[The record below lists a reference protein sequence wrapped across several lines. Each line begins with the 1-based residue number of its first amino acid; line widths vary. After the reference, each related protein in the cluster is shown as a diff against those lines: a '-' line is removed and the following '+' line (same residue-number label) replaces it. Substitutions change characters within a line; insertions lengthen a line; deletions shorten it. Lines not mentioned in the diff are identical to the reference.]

1 MNWEKSKSLTSL
13 KLDFLNCFFEKEQ
26 SFFLTGGSALSI
38 FYLDHRFS
46 YDLDLFTLENVDW
59 HLFENELRD
68 ISDRINATLSSIST
82 SPLFRRY
89 QIERNREV
97 EILDF
102 IIEKVPQLN
111 KKKNLFGTITVDT
124 LDEIGVNKICTL
136 ISRSEIKDL
145 IDLYFLSKEGF
156 NVVEHIND
164 SKKKDA
170 GLSPSTLS
178 FILDEIEIHKLPD
191 YMIKEI
197 SVDDIK
203 KFVSQLKIQLA
214 EISFP
219 EKNQQTLHW

>member
-1 MNWEKSKSLTSL
+1 MNWEKSKSLTPL
-13 KLDFLNCFFEKEQ
+13 KLEFLTCFFEKEQ

-68 ISDRINATLSSIST
+68 TSERINAALSSIST
-82 SPLFRRY
+82 SLLFRRY
-89 QIERNREV
+89 QIERNNEV

-111 KKKNLFGTITVDT
+111 KKKNLFGTIKVDT
-124 LDEIGVNKICTL
+124 LNEIGVNKICTL
-136 ISRSEIKDL
+136 LSRSEIKDL
-145 IDLYFLSKEGF
+145 IDLYFLSKKGF
-156 NVVEHIND
+156 NVLEHIND

-170 GLSPSTLS
+170 GLNPSTLS
-178 FILDEIEIHKLPD
+178 FVLDEIEIQTLPD
-191 YMIKEI
+191 YMIKKI

-203 KFVSQLKIQLA
+203 QFVNQLKIQLA
-214 EISFP
+214 ENSFP
-219 EKNQQTLHW
+219 EKD